1 MEAHSRDT
9 QCCYHCGEIIPP
21 GFKAE
26 LTINQQSECFCCLGC
41 MAIAETIVSGG
52 LENFYQHR
60 TELATKPIDFDDSQ
74 LNELR
79 LYDDPELQQE
89 FVISAT
95 DSLTNSA
102 DELKLPSAN
111 LSVSG
116 ITCAACIWLLEQEV
130 SRMDGVASFSVNHT
144 THKAQLRWDQT
155 NCKLSDILLHIRK
168 LGFQALPYNED
179 QQKAQAKKERRSA
192 LFRIA
197 IAGIAAMQNMMF
209 SVPLYLGFYTGI
221 TTDFLSFFRW
231 VSLLMS
237 LPVVLYAA
245 TPFYRAAWRSLRIKQ
260 LTMDVPVSIAILGA
274 FLASAYITVFTEP
287 SLESDVYFDSVA
299 MFTFFLLLGRFLEM
313 QTRHQHL
320 NTDAE
325 MSQLLPATAT
335 LLNESDDPEAEPSE
349 YSIAAHKIKS
359 GDHLII
365 KQGQVAPADGIIVD
379 GHSRFDESALT
390 GEYLPI
396 EKQVGHLVSAGTAN
410 VENTIV
416 IEVTEP
422 PKSSRVAAII
432 QLLDKALAE
441 KPATI
446 RLADKTASYFVAT
459 VLIAATLSGLY
470 WYITDP
476 ELAFSIVLAVL
487 VVTCPCAL
495 SLATPT
501 ALTAANTAL
510 RKSGFLITNS
520 HVLESLSDST
530 DIIFDKTGTLT
541 EGRLELSQTDT
552 YGQYNEAQ
560 SLAIAAALEA
570 HSSHPIAAV
579 FKPFFAIS
587 AKEVST
593 QLGRGIQGQVN
604 GRDYWLGNYEWAS
617 GQSANDNQNTAQH
630 YTPHAGHGIYLGDGK
645 SILARFLLSDK
656 IRDDAQIAIRDL
668 KRMGL
673 TVHILSGDHEFSVRH
688 TALELGIEKFA
699 ASQSPEQKLAY
710 VNALKNEGKAVTMV
724 GDGIND
730 LPVLSGARLSIA
742 MGQASDL
749 TKLNSD
755 AILLNE
761 QLSTLACAFQ
771 TAHKGRT
778 IIKQNI
784 SWALAYNVAMLPLAA
799 MGWVPPYFAALG
811 MSLSSLIVVF
821 NSLRLKTA

>member
-1 MEAHSRDT
+1 MEAHSQDT
-9 QCCYHCGEIIPP
+9 QCCYHCGETVPP
-21 GFKAE
+21 GFSAE
-26 LTINQQSECFCCLGC
+26 LVINKQSEKFCCLGC
-41 MAIAETIVSGG
+41 VAIAETIITGG

-60 TELATKPIDFDDSQ
+60 TELAAKPSEFGDSQ
-74 LNELR
+74 INELK
-79 LYDDPELQQE
+79 LYDDPELQKE
-89 FVISAT
+89 FVITSP
-95 DSLTNSA
+95 DSE
-102 DELKLPSAN
+102 DESIAN
-111 LSVSG
+111 LSVGG

-130 SRMDGVASFSVNHT
+130 SRIEGVASFSVNHT
-144 THKAQLRWDQT
+144 THKAQLRWSQKT
-155 NCKLSDILLHIRK
+155 CPLSDVLLKIRK

-179 QQKAQAKKERRSA
+179 QQKAQAKKERRTS

-197 IAGIAAMQNMMF
+197 VAGIAAMQNMMF
-209 SVPLYLGFYTGI
+209 SVPLYLGIYTGI

-237 LPVVLYAA
+237 LPVVLFAA
-245 TPFYRAAWRSLRIKQ
+245 TPFYRAALRSLKAKQ
-260 LTMDVPVSIAILGA
+260 LTMDVPVTIAILGA
-274 FLASAYITVFTEP
+274 FLASAYITAFTEP

-299 MFTFFLLLGRFLEM
+299 MFTFFLLLGRFIEM

-335 LLNESDDPEAEPSE
+335 LLVDAEDPEDDPIEQ
-349 YSIAAHKIKS
+349 SIPALKIRE
-359 GDHLII
+359 GDRLVV
-365 KQGQVAPADGIIVD
+365 KQGQVAPADGVIVD

-396 EKQVGHLVSAGTAN
+396 EKQVGDAVSAGTAN
-410 VENTIV
+410 VENTI
-416 IEVTEP
+416 IIAVTQP

-432 QLLDKALAE
+432 QLLDSAMAD

-446 RLADKTASYFVAT
+446 KLADRIASYFVAT
-459 VLIAATLSGLY
+459 VLIAAALSGLY
-470 WYITDP
+470 WYIADP
-476 ELAFSIVLAVL
+476 DMAFPIMLAVL

-510 RKSGFLITNS
+510 RKTGFLITKS
-520 HVLESLSDST
+520 HVLESLSNST

-587 AKEVST
+587 AKQVAT
-593 QLGRGIQGQVN
+593 KLGRGIYGQVN

-617 GQSANDNQNTAQH
+617 GQSANDEQESVQH

-645 SILARFLLSDK
+645 QILARFLLSDK

-668 KRMGL
+668 KRMGM
-673 TVHILSGDHEFSVRH
+673 TVHVLSGDHEFSVRH

-699 ASQSPEQKLAY
+699 AGQSPEQKLEY
-710 VNALKNEGKAVTMV
+710 VQALQREGKEVTMV

-742 MGQASDL
+742 MGRASDL

-755 AILLNE
+755 AVLLNE
-761 QLSTLACAFQ
+761 QLSTLACAFH
-771 TAHKGRT
+771 TANKGRT
-778 IIKQNI
+778 IIKENI
-784 SWALAYNVAMLPLAA
+784 SWALAYNIIMLPLAA

-821 NSLRLKTA
+821 NSLRLKTL